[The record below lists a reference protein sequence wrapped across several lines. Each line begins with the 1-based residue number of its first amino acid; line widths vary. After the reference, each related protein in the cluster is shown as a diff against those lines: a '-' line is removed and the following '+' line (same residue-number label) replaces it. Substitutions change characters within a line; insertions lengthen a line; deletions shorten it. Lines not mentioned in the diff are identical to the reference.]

1 MSGAAT
7 SQSARHR
14 IIISLLALSDA
25 IAAILLAA
33 DLLVV
38 CGTVLLRFLFNAPV
52 EWADDVAR
60 GLMVGSSF
68 FGAASALAR
77 HENVGVAFFVDKLPS
92 GLRRVVEAT
101 GAGLMTVI
109 AGTVAFNAIKLGWLT
124 TGQTSGSGLPLQLT
138 FYPMG
143 VGALLMTIFAAD
155 LFCSR
160 PLRDMIGAVVTM
172 ALIVGLYWAWDDL
185 APSSLPSS
193 GMLMLA
199 GFLITLCGG
208 LPIGFAL
215 ALAALTF
222 IWVEGTLPGVIFA
235 QQMARGIDNFVLLA
249 IPFFILV
256 GYLMEANGMSGR
268 LIELLQRAAGRMR
281 GGLNVVMVT
290 SMVLFSGISG
300 SKMADVAAVG
310 SVLIPAAR
318 RSRQSPGGA
327 VALLAASAIM
337 AETIPPCINL
347 IILGFVTN
355 LSIGGLFVAGL
366 LPAALMALA
375 LIAVS
380 IIFGKRA
387 AASDQARAPVS
398 GLWSGAI
405 ASFGLI
411 FMIFAGF
418 KSGFAT
424 ATEISA
430 FAAVYALVVGPV
442 MFGELGFK
450 TAANSFIQA
459 ATRSGLVL
467 FIVAAAQSLAFI
479 LTLQQVPHMLGDT
492 LLALSGAHGT
502 WLFVLLSIAVLIV
515 MGSVLEGAAALIIF
529 GPLLLP
535 VATKLGVD
543 PLHFGVVLV
552 ISMGLGLFAPPL
564 GLGLYG
570 ACLIGNV
577 AIEQTVK
584 PMLGYLGL
592 LLLCLLGDRL
602 RAVHQHG
609 LAARVRLL
617 RGQARPTQPPP
628 GTSGWIA
635 SSPGLLAMTGRE
647 GTATLSPSL
656 RAQRSNPSRAI
667 RSGSRVCEK
676 SNTITMEPQRQ
687 RSSRLSASPP
697 SPKPGHESARQE
709 LLPTATLRMA
719 LRAEAKSSHPMRA
732 APLPICGMR
741 KSRKPLE
748 TPTA

>member
-1 MSGAAT
+1 V
-7 SQSARHR
+7 
-14 IIISLLALSDA
+14 LLALSDA
-25 IAAILLAA
+25 LAALMLAA

-38 CGTVLLRFLFNAPV
+38 CVSVALRYWFNAPV
-52 EWADDVAR
+52 EWSDDVAR

-77 HENVGVAFFVDKLPS
+77 GDNPGVRFFVDKMSARIRAVIDSVAAL
-92 GLRRVVEAT
+92 
-101 GAGLMTVI
+101 LMTII
-109 AGTVAFNAIKLGWLT
+109 AGYVAYNAIKMGGLT
-124 TGQTSGSGLPLQLT
+124 AGQTTGSGLPLELT

-143 VGALLMTIFAAD
+143 VGALFMTIFALD
-155 LFCSR
+155 IFRNR
-160 PLRDMIGAVVTM
+160 PLRDMTSGVIVV
-172 ALIVGLYWAWDDL
+172 ALIAGLYLAWDHLSPDTV
-185 APSSLPSS
+185 PSS
-193 GMLMLA
+193 GVLMLV
-199 GFLITLCGG
+199 GFFVTLFAG

-222 IWVEGTLPGVIFA
+222 IWAEGTLPGVIFA

-256 GYLMEANGMSGR
+256 GYLMEANGMSVR
-268 LIELLQRAAGRMR
+268 LIELLQRAVGHLR

-318 RSRQSPGGA
+318 RTRQNPGSA
-327 VALLAASAIM
+327 VALLAASAVM

-347 IILGFVTN
+347 IILGFVAN

-366 LPAALMALA
+366 LPAGLMALA

-380 IIFGKRA
+380 IISGKRPAVDTAPRA
-387 AASDQARAPVS
+387 AVS
-398 GLWSGAI
+398 GLWTGAI

-411 FMIFAGF
+411 FMIFFGF

-430 FAAVYALVVGPV
+430 FAALYAMVVGV
-442 MFGELGFK
+442 VVFRELGLES
-450 TAANSFIQA
+450 AAQCFVHA

-479 LTLQQVPHMLGDT
+479 LTLQQVPHMVGDVM
-492 LLALSGAHGT
+492 LSLSKTNGV
-502 WLFVLLSIAVLIV
+502 WLFMLLSIAVLIV

-535 VATKLGVD
+535 VAVKLGID

-552 ISMGLGLFAPPL
+552 IAMGIGLFAPPL

-577 AIEQTVK
+577 PIEQTVK
-584 PMLGYLGL
+584 PILGYLGL
-592 LLLCLLGDRL
+592 LFLCLLIVAFVPAISTAL
-602 RAVHQHG
+602 PRAFG
-609 LAARVRLL
+609 Y
-617 RGQARPTQPPP
+617 
-628 GTSGWIA
+628 
-635 SSPGLLAMTGRE
+635 
-647 GTATLSPSL
+647 
-656 RAQRSNPSRAI
+656 
-667 RSGSRVCEK
+667 
-676 SNTITMEPQRQ
+676 
-687 RSSRLSASPP
+687 
-697 SPKPGHESARQE
+697 
-709 LLPTATLRMA
+709 
-719 LRAEAKSSHPMRA
+719 
-732 APLPICGMR
+732 
-741 KSRKPLE
+741 
-748 TPTA
+748 

>member
-1 MSGAAT
+1 MSVAAA
-7 SQSARHR
+7 SQSGGHR
-14 IIISLLALSDA
+14 VIASLLLLSDA
-25 IAAILLAA
+25 TAAILLAA

-38 CGTVLLRFLFNAPV
+38 CGSVLLRFLFNAPV

-77 HENVGVAFFVDKLPS
+77 SENLGVAFFIDRLPA
-92 GLRRVVEAT
+92 GIRRVVDAV
-101 GAGLMTVI
+101 GALLVAVI
-109 AGTVAFNAIKLGWLT
+109 AGYVAFNAIKLGWLT
-124 TGQTSGSGLPLQLT
+124 TGQTSGSGLPLELT

-143 VGALLMTIFAAD
+143 IGALFMTIFASN
-155 LFCSR
+155 LFCLR
-160 PLRDMIGAVVTM
+160 PGRDVIAATAATG
-172 ALIVGLYWAWDDL
+172 LIVGLYLAWDF
-185 APSSLPSS
+185 AGPASVPSS
-193 GMLMLA
+193 GTLMLA
-199 GFLITLCGG
+199 GFFITLFGG

-256 GYLMEANGMSGR
+256 GYLMEANGMSVR
-268 LIELLQRAAGRMR
+268 LIELLQRAVGRMR

-318 RSRQSPGGA
+318 RSRQNPGSA
-327 VALLAASAIM
+327 VALLAASAVM

-347 IILGFVTN
+347 IILGFVAN

-366 LPAALMALA
+366 LPAGLMALA
-375 LIAVS
+375 LIVVS
-380 IIFGKRA
+380 IIFGKRLA
-387 AASDQARAPVS
+387 TIEEIEPQIATS

-430 FAAVYALVVGPV
+430 FAVMYAIVVGRLV
-442 MFGELGFK
+442 FGELGFK
-450 TAANSFIQA
+450 TAAHSFVQA

-467 FIVAAAQSLAFI
+467 FIVAAAQSLAFT
-479 LTLQQVPHMLGDT
+479 LTLQQVPHMVGEMMLS
-492 LLALSGAHGT
+492 LSGAHGT
-502 WLFVLLSIAVLIV
+502 WLFMLLSIAVLIV

-535 VATKLGVD
+535 VAVKLGVD

-577 AIEQTVK
+577 PIEQTVK
-584 PMLGYLGL
+584 PIMGYLGL
-592 LLLCLLGDRL
+592 LFLCLLVIAFVPGISTAL
-602 RAVHQHG
+602 P
-609 LAARVRLL
+609 RVF
-617 RGQARPTQPPP
+617 GY
-628 GTSGWIA
+628 
-635 SSPGLLAMTGRE
+635 
-647 GTATLSPSL
+647 
-656 RAQRSNPSRAI
+656 
-667 RSGSRVCEK
+667 
-676 SNTITMEPQRQ
+676 
-687 RSSRLSASPP
+687 
-697 SPKPGHESARQE
+697 
-709 LLPTATLRMA
+709 
-719 LRAEAKSSHPMRA
+719 
-732 APLPICGMR
+732 
-741 KSRKPLE
+741 
-748 TPTA
+748 

>member
-1 MSGAAT
+1 MSGAAA
-7 SQSARHR
+7 SPSGGQR
-14 IIISLLALSDA
+14 IITSLLLLSDA
-25 IAAILLAA
+25 TAAILLAA
-33 DLLVV
+33 DLVVV
-38 CGTVLLRFLFNAPV
+38 CGSVLLRSLLNAPV

-77 HENVGVAFFVDKLPS
+77 AENLGVAFFIDRLPA
-92 GLRRVVEAT
+92 GIRRVVDAV
-101 GAGLMTVI
+101 GALLVTII
-109 AGTVAFNAIKLGWLT
+109 AAYVAFNALKLGWLT
-124 TGQTSGSGLPLQLT
+124 TGQTSGSGLPLEWT

-143 VGALLMTIFAAD
+143 IGALFMTVFASH

-160 PLRDMIGAVVTM
+160 AVRDMIAATAATGLV
-172 ALIVGLYWAWDDL
+172 VGLYLAWGFL
-185 APSSLPSS
+185 GPASVPSS
-193 GMLMLA
+193 GTLMLV
-199 GFLITLCGG
+199 GFFITLFGG

-256 GYLMEANGMSGR
+256 GYLMEANGMSVR
-268 LIELLQRAAGRMR
+268 LIELLQRAVGRMR

-318 RSRQSPGGA
+318 RSRQNPGSA
-327 VALLAASAIM
+327 VALLAASAVM

-347 IILGFVTN
+347 IILGFVAN

-366 LPAALMALA
+366 LPAGLMALA
-375 LIAVS
+375 LIVVS
-380 IIFGKRA
+380 IIFGKRP
-387 AASDQARAPVS
+387 ASVEEIEPQIPMS

-430 FAAVYALVVGPV
+430 FAAVYAVVIGSLV
-442 MFGELGFK
+442 FRELSFK
-450 TAANSFIQA
+450 TATESFVQA

-479 LTLQQVPHMLGDT
+479 LTLQQVPHAVGDMMLS
-492 LLALSGAHGT
+492 LSGTHGT
-502 WLFVLLSIAVLIV
+502 WLFMLLSIAVLIV

-535 VATKLGVD
+535 VAVKLGID

-577 AIEQTVK
+577 PIEQTVK
-584 PMLGYLGL
+584 PIMGYLGL
-592 LLLCLLGDRL
+592 LFLCLLIIAFVPGISTAL
-602 RAVHQHG
+602 P
-609 LAARVRLL
+609 RVF
-617 RGQARPTQPPP
+617 GY
-628 GTSGWIA
+628 
-635 SSPGLLAMTGRE
+635 
-647 GTATLSPSL
+647 
-656 RAQRSNPSRAI
+656 
-667 RSGSRVCEK
+667 
-676 SNTITMEPQRQ
+676 
-687 RSSRLSASPP
+687 
-697 SPKPGHESARQE
+697 
-709 LLPTATLRMA
+709 
-719 LRAEAKSSHPMRA
+719 
-732 APLPICGMR
+732 
-741 KSRKPLE
+741 
-748 TPTA
+748 

>member
-1 MSGAAT
+1 MHDMSAA
-7 SQSARHR
+7 APAPGGR
-14 IIISLLALSDA
+14 ITAPLLWVSDTV
-25 IAAILLAA
+25 AAVLLVA
-33 DLLVV
+33 DLVVV
-38 CGTVLLRFLFNAPV
+38 CVSVLLRFLFNAPV

-77 HENVGVAFFVDKLPS
+77 AENLGVAFFIDRLPAAI
-92 GLRRVVEAT
+92 RRVIDSM
-101 GAGLMTVI
+101 GALLVAII
-109 AGTVAFNAIKLGWLT
+109 AGYVAFNALKMGWLT
-124 TGQTSGSGLPLQLT
+124 TGQTSGSGLPLEWT

-143 VGALLMTIFAAD
+143 VGALFMTVFAVEIFGK
-155 LFCSR
+155 R
-160 PLRDMIGAVVTM
+160 PVRDMIAGVVAT
-172 ALIVGLYWAWDDL
+172 AAIAAIYLAWDYLSPDTV
-185 APSSLPSS
+185 PSSST
-193 GMLMLA
+193 LMLL
-199 GFLITLCGG
+199 GFFITLFGG

-215 ALAALTF
+215 ALAALIF

-256 GYLMEANGMSGR
+256 GYLMEANGMSVR
-268 LIELLQRAAGRMR
+268 LIELLQRAVGRMR

-318 RSRQSPGGA
+318 RSRQNPGSA
-327 VALLAASAIM
+327 VALLAASAVM

-347 IILGFVTN
+347 IILGFVAN

-366 LPAALMALA
+366 LPAGLMALA
-375 LIAVS
+375 LIVLC
-380 IIFGKRA
+380 IVLGKRPEPEA
-387 AASDQARAPVS
+387 TAEPQAPVS

-411 FMIFAGF
+411 FMIFFGF

-430 FAAVYALVVGPV
+430 FAAVYAIVIGSIV
-442 MFGELGFK
+442 FRELSFK
-450 TAANSFIQA
+450 TAAHSFVQS

-479 LTLQQVPHMLGDT
+479 LTLQQVPHTVGDFMLS
-492 LLALSGAHGT
+492 LSGSHGV
-502 WLFVLLSIAVLIV
+502 WLFMLLSIVVLIV

-535 VATKLGVD
+535 VAVKLGID

-577 AIEQTVK
+577 PIEQTIK
-584 PMLGYLGL
+584 PIMGYLGL
-592 LLLCLLGDRL
+592 LLLCLLVIAFVPSISTML
-602 RAVHQHG
+602 PRAFG
-609 LAARVRLL
+609 Y
-617 RGQARPTQPPP
+617 
-628 GTSGWIA
+628 
-635 SSPGLLAMTGRE
+635 
-647 GTATLSPSL
+647 
-656 RAQRSNPSRAI
+656 
-667 RSGSRVCEK
+667 
-676 SNTITMEPQRQ
+676 
-687 RSSRLSASPP
+687 
-697 SPKPGHESARQE
+697 
-709 LLPTATLRMA
+709 
-719 LRAEAKSSHPMRA
+719 
-732 APLPICGMR
+732 
-741 KSRKPLE
+741 
-748 TPTA
+748 